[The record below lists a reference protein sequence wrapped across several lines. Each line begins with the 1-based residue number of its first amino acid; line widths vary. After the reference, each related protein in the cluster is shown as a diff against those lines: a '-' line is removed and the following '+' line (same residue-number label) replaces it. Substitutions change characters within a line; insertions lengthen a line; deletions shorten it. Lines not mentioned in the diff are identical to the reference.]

1 MRIIETKA
9 YQLHELSSEAQEK
22 AIDNF
27 RYHEGYPYHG
37 WWDFTYEDVKTIAA
51 LFGLEIDEI
60 YFSGFYSQG
69 DGACFEGDYSYK
81 AGGLKAVKEYAPL
94 DTELHEIVQGLQDIQ
109 RRYFYGL
116 TANTKHRGYYYHS
129 GCMAVSVYQN
139 AGMDYANIDVE
150 REITDLLRQFADWI
164 YSQLEAEYDYR
175 MSDEAVRATI
185 EDNGYEFDEEGNR
198 I

>member
-22 AIDNF
+22 AIDDF
-27 RYHEGYPYHG
+27 RNHESYLDYG
-37 WWDFTYEDVKTIAA
+37 WWDFVYEDVKTIAS

-69 DGACFEGDYSYK
+69 DGACFEGCYSYK
-81 AGGLKAVKEYAPL
+81 KGSVKAVEEYAPT
-94 DTELHEIVQGLQDIQ
+94 DMELYGIVKGLQDIQ

-139 AGMDYANIDVE
+139 DGMDYANIDVE
-150 REITDLLRQFADWI
+150 REVTDLLRQFADWI
-164 YSQLEAEYDYR
+164 YTRLEDEHDYL
-175 MSDEAVRATI
+175 MSDEGVRATI
-185 EDNGYEFDEEGNR
+185 ELNEYEFDEEGDR

>member
-69 DGACFEGDYSYK
+69 DGACFEGNYYYK
-81 AGGLKAVKEYAPL
+81 VGGLKAVEEYAPT
-94 DTELHEIVQGLQDIQ
+94 DMELYGIVKGLQDIQ
-109 RRYFYGL
+109 RRFFYRL
-116 TANTKHRGYYYHS
+116 TANTRHRGRYYHS
-129 GCMAVSVYQN
+129 GCMVVNVGQGDFAYYVNKDAESEV
-139 AGMDYANIDVE
+139 
-150 REITDLLRQFADWI
+150 TDLLRQFADWI

-185 EDNGYEFDEEGNR
+185 EDNGYEFDEEGNL

>member
-27 RYHEGYPYHG
+27 RNHESYLDYG
-37 WWDFTYEDVKTIAA
+37 WWDFVYEDAKIIAS

-69 DGACFEGDYSYK
+69 DGACFEGYYSYK
-81 AGGLKAVKEYAPL
+81 KGGLKAVEEYAPT
-94 DTELHEIVQGLQDIQ
+94 DMELYGIVKGLQDIQ
-109 RRYFYGL
+109 RKYFYGL
-116 TANTKHRGYYYHS
+116 TASTKHRGHYCHS

-164 YSQLEAEYDYR
+164 YSKLKDEYKYL

-185 EDNGYEFDEEGNR
+185 ELNEYEFDEEGNW

>member
-27 RYHEGYPYHG
+27 RNHEGYLDYG
-37 WWDFTYEDVKTIAA
+37 WWDFVYEDVKTIAA

-69 DGACFEGDYSYK
+69 DGACFEGYYSYK
-81 AGGLKAVKEYAPL
+81 KGGLKAVEEYAPT
-94 DTELHEIVQGLQDIQ
+94 DMELYGIVKGLQDIQ

-116 TANTKHRGYYYHS
+116 TANTKHRGHYYHS
-129 GCMAVSVYQN
+129 SCMNISVYQN

-164 YSQLEAEYDYR
+164 YSKLKDEYKYL
-175 MSDEAVRATI
+175 MSDEGVRATI
-185 EDNGYEFDEEGNR
+185 ELNEYEFDEEGNWL
-198 I
+198 

>member
-22 AIDNF
+22 AIENV
-27 RYHEGYPYHG
+27 RNHEGYPYHG
-37 WWDFTYEDVKTIAA
+37 WWGFVYEDVKTIAS

-60 YFSGFYSQG
+60 YFSGFSSQG
-69 DGACFEGDYSYK
+69 DGACFEGYYSYK
-81 AGGLKAVKEYAPL
+81 AGGLKAVEEYAPTDL
-94 DTELHEIVQGLQDIQ
+94 ELYGIVKGLQDVQ

-116 TANTKHRGYYYHS
+116 TAVTKHRGYYYHS

-185 EDNGYEFDEEGNR
+185 EDNGYEFDEEGNL

>member
-9 YQLHELSSEAQEK
+9 YQLHELSSEAQKK
-22 AIDNF
+22 AIENV
-27 RYHEGYPYHG
+27 RNHEGYLDYK
-37 WWDFTYEDVKTIAA
+37 WWGFTYDYVKEIAA

-60 YFSGFYSQG
+60 YCSGFYSQG

-94 DTELHEIVQGLQDIQ
+94 DMELHEIVQGLQDTQ

-116 TANTKHRGYYYHS
+116 TANTRHKGRYYHS
-129 GCMAVSVYQN
+129 GCMNIRVYQN

-150 REITDLLRQFADWI
+150 SEVTYLLRQFADWI
-164 YSQLEAEYDYR
+164 YMKLKQEYDYL
-175 MSDEAVRATI
+175 MSDEEVRETI
-185 EDNGYEFDEEGNR
+185 EDNGYEFDEEGNW

>member
-9 YQLHELSSEAQEK
+9 YQLHELSSGAQEK

-27 RYHEGYPYHG
+27 RNHEGYLDYG
-37 WWDFTYEDVKTIAA
+37 WWDFVYEDAKIIAS
-51 LFGLEIDEI
+51 LFGLEIDKI

-69 DGACFEGDYSYK
+69 DGACFEGNYYYK
-81 AGGLKAVKEYAPL
+81 VGGLKAVEEYAPT
-94 DTELHEIVQGLQDIQ
+94 DMELYGIVKGLQDIQ

-129 GCMAVSVYQN
+129 GCMNVRVYQN
-139 AGMDYANIDVE
+139 DGMDYANIDVE

-164 YSQLEAEYDYR
+164 YKQLEDAHDYL
-175 MSDEAVRATI
+175 MSDEGVRATI
-185 EDNGYEFDEEGNR
+185 ELNEYEFDEEGNW